1 VVSSGYGYS
10 LVDAHPPSHEAAA
23 SEVVHPFEIGAV
35 GNPNLEITEC
45 RHPPRPA
52 ALDRDSEQSVVE

>member
-1 VVSSGYGYS
+1 MVPSGYGYS

-35 GNPNLEITEC
+35 GNPNLEINEC

-52 ALDRDSEQSVVE
+52 VLGWGGEQSVVE